1 MKFSRSSG
9 ILLHPTSLPS
19 PYGIGDLGPSAY
31 EWIDF
36 LVQSRCGLWQIL
48 PLGPTGYGDSPY
60 QCFSAFGGNIY
71 LISPEL
77 LKREGLLKDSDFDD
91 MPNFPSHIVDY
102 GSVIPWKISLLHKAY
117 KRFVNSPPP
126 HIKAA
131 YELFC
136 NENSYWLDDF
146 SLFMAL
152 KEAHLGEPWF
162 KWEKPLR
169 QRTKRAIIE
178 ARDKYRDEMQRQTFF
193 QFLFFYQWQQL
204 YAYAKEKKIK
214 IIGDIPI
221 FMAHDSVEVWA
232 NPELFYLDKDGMPTV
247 VAGVPPDYFSPSG
260 QLWGNPLYR
269 WEVHE
274 ASGFEWWVRRV
285 RAVLSAVDIVRLDH
299 FRGFAAYWE
308 VPAYENDAINGRW
321 VPAPGESLLKTIARE
336 LGDLPIIAE
345 DLGVIT
351 PDVVQLR
358 QKFGLPGMKILVFA
372 FDDGPEDVDLPHH
385 YTEDCVVYTGTHDND
400 TIRGWYD
407 RVSEKERDFARRYL
421 RTDGHDISWD
431 VIRAAWASVAVFSLT
446 TMQDLLSLGN
456 DGRMNYPSRPSGNW
470 VWRMP
475 AYALNELISFRMAEL
490 NWLYSRVNE

>member
-1 MKFSRSSG
+1 
-9 ILLHPTSLPS
+9 
-19 PYGIGDLGPSAY
+19 
-31 EWIDF
+31 
-36 LVQSRCGLWQIL
+36 
-48 PLGPTGYGDSPY
+48 
-60 QCFSAFGGNIY
+60 
-71 LISPEL
+71 
-77 LKREGLLKDSDFDD
+77 
-91 MPNFPSHIVDY
+91 
-102 GSVIPWKISLLHKAY
+102 LLHKAY
-117 KRFVNSPPP
+117 QRFIESPSSEL
-126 HIKAA
+126 KTA
-131 YELFC
+131 YEHFS
-136 NENSYWLDDF
+136 NENRYWLDDF

-152 KEAHLGEPWF
+152 KEAHHGEPWF
-162 KWEKPLR
+162 NWEKPLR
-169 QRTKRAIIE
+169 QRTKRAIAE
-178 ARDKYRDEMQRQTFF
+178 ARDKYRDEIQRQTFF

-221 FMAHDSVEVWA
+221 FMAHDSVEVWV
-232 NPELFYLDKDGMPTV
+232 NPELFHLDKNGMPTV
-247 VAGVPPDYFSPSG
+247 VAGVPPDYFSPNG

-274 ASGFEWWVRRV
+274 ASGFEWWVKRL

-308 VPAYENDAINGRW
+308 VAAHEKDAIHGRW
-321 VPAPGESLLKTIARE
+321 VPAPGENLLKTIAQE
-336 LGDLPIIAE
+336 LGDLPVIAE

-372 FDDGPEDVDLPHH
+372 FDEGPEDTDLPHH
-385 YTEDCVVYTGTHDND
+385 YAEDCVVYTGTHDND

-456 DGRMNYPSRPSGNW
+456 EGRMNYPSKPSGNW

-490 NWLYSRVNE
+490 NWLYSRTNE